1 MKFNSVYTIVVAFIT
16 IVMTSCSVEI
26 IESDSSK
33 TVTIRSLTAVAS
45 SDVQETKTIIDGA
58 TLKPS
63 WLAGDA
69 INVFFGASE
78 GSKFV
83 CQASGKTAQFKG
95 SIDVVTG
102 GGDELTDET
111 YLWGVY
117 PYHTDTTCDGKNIEY
132 SLPSDQQAK
141 ADTYADDLC
150 PIIARSRNFY
160 LCFYNVC
167 GSFRFTVTNPDI
179 VKVTIKG
186 NNNEMI
192 AGRARISVNENN
204 HPEVNDIIEGEQE
217 ITMSAPDGGCFEP
230 GKQYYLVLYPTNF
243 QSGFTLTF
251 YKENSKAEFVYT
263 SAYDLKRNRFTSVN
277 NKDNGLTFVNIPL
290 KDWEEGE
297 NIGGEI

>member
-1 MKFNSVYTIVVAFIT
+1 MVLSITVKLKAVMLMKSDLPMKFNSVYTIVVAFIT

-117 PYHTDTTCDGKNIEY
+117 PYHTDTTCDGKN
-132 SLPSDQQAK
+132 
-141 ADTYADDLC
+141 
-150 PIIARSRNFY
+150 
-160 LCFYNVC
+160 
-167 GSFRFTVTNPDI
+167 TV
-179 VKVTIKG
+179 
-186 NNNEMI
+186 
-192 AGRARISVNENN
+192 
-204 HPEVNDIIEGEQE
+204 
-217 ITMSAPDGGCFEP
+217 FE
-230 GKQYYLVLYPTNF
+230 
-243 QSGFTLTF
+243 S
-251 YKENSKAEFVYT
+251 S
-263 SAYDLKRNRFTSVN
+263 S
-277 NKDNGLTFVNIPL
+277 
-290 KDWEEGE
+290 
-297 NIGGEI
+297 